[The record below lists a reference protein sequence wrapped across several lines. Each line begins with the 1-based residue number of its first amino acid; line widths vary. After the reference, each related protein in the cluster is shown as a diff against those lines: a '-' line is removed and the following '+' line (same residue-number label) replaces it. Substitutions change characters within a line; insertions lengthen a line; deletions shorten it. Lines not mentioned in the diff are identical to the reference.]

1 MLIPRR
7 IYNSIGTSRK
17 CRYMFL
23 MNQAKEIALRC
34 CPELK
39 TKTCS
44 LRESTTLYQLSVLGY
59 VKFIWPSRFMLI
71 IYHAGASA
79 VILGQLKRQHELVA
93 LGRAVG
99 RWYDQPIIGINKH
112 DVAILQFLQRP
123 AVPFPAERLALRPVC
138 ICKIEQLRI
147 KDCLQNVGTLQ
158 GADFTLA

>member
-34 CPELK
+34 RSELEA
-39 TKTCS
+39 KTCC
-44 LRESTTLYQLSVLGY
+44 LRESTTFYQLSILGY

-79 VILGQLKRQHELVA
+79 VILSQFKRQHELVA

-99 RWYDQPIIGINKH
+99 RWYDQPIIRINKH
-112 DVAILQFLQRP
+112 DVAILQLLQRP
-123 AVPFPAERLALRPVC
+123 AVPFPANHLPLSFVC
-138 ICKIEQLRI
+138 TCKIKCSRI
-147 KDCLQNVGTLQ
+147 KGRP
-158 GADFTLA
+158 